1 MASKRKTKKAAKKAE
16 ACRIVQ
22 FPGGRTAEFCSHKAG
37 ASTQSK
43 REASLKL
50 ADESVCS
57 TEWTKK
63 VKRLGTRALRKG
75 ETQAQRAAR
84 MNNLLAICTKRG
96 KRRSRK
102 AA

>member
-1 MASKRKTKKAAKKAE
+1 MARKKKSDS
-16 ACRIVQ
+16 CRTVH
-22 FPGGRTAEFCSHKAG
+22 FASTGRDAQFCSHTAG
-37 ASTQSK
+37 KSTQAK
-43 REASLKL
+43 RDANLKL

-57 TEWTKK
+57 ADWVKK
-63 VKRLGTRALRKG
+63 VKRIGTYALRKG
-75 ETQAQRAAR
+75 ETPEQRTAR

>member
-1 MASKRKTKKAAKKAE
+1 MSSKRKTKKAAKKAE
-16 ACRIVQ
+16 ACRIAH
-22 FPGGRTAEFCSHKAG
+22 FANGHTAEFCSHKAG
-37 ASTQSK
+37 ASTQKK

-57 TEWTKK
+57 VEWTKK
-63 VKRLGTRALRKG
+63 VRRLGTRALRSG
-75 ETQAQRAAR
+75 ESPAQRAAR